1 MSLAFRCCKTT
12 GLNPFRLKFIA
23 LNVPILRRKKKKEKR
38 TTTSLGVFQFKIF
51 KIQSIVELFADR
63 SCLETSQDSAKRND
77 SHHGTSNIVIMVRL
91 VHVCVEYYRKFS
103 VSWTRTVCRSVCTL
117 VNVLYACLYDCSSG
131 VYKVQRALY

>member
-51 KIQSIVELFADR
+51 KIQSIVELFKHLSRIVHASKR
-63 SCLETSQDSAKRND
+63 PKIPLNETIR
-77 SHHGTSNIVIMVRL
+77 TTERVI
-91 VHVCVEYYRKFS
+91 S
-103 VSWTRTVCRSVCTL
+103 
-117 VNVLYACLYDCSSG
+117 
-131 VYKVQRALY
+131 